1 MRLKIVWRILII
13 GFCLLILLVGGAY
26 LYIQT
31 SNSTLITDKIAN
43 ARPAYTA
50 IVPGA
55 LVHYNG
61 KPSGILADR
70 LDVALQLYT
79 EKKIQRFLLTGD
91 HGQESYDEV
100 NYMKKYLNQKGVP
113 DSVIFLDHA
122 GFDTHSSMMRAAKI
136 FGVTDAIVVTQAM
149 YMHRSLYLA
158 RACGLNA
165 TGVSSDLRH
174 YGGYRS
180 KKIREILACTKAF
193 LEILFGTQPKFLGKK
208 IPIHGDSRL
217 SYDKE

>member
-1 MRLKIVWRILII
+1 MVA
-13 GFCLLILLVGGAY
+13 GAY

-31 SNSTLITDKIAN
+31 SNSALITDKTAQ
-43 ARPAYTA
+43 ARHAYTA

-55 LVHYNG
+55 LVRYNG
-61 KPSGILADR
+61 KPSSILADR
-70 LDVALQLYT
+70 LDVAFNLYT

-100 NYMKKYLNQKGVP
+100 NHMKQYLNQKGVP

-136 FGVTDAIVVTQAM
+136 FGVTDAIVVTQTM

-158 RACGLNA
+158 KGCGLNA
-165 TGVSSDLRH
+165 SGVTCDLRN

-193 LEILFGTQPKFLGKK
+193 LEILLGVQPKFLGKK
-208 IPIHGDSRL
+208 IPIHGNSRL